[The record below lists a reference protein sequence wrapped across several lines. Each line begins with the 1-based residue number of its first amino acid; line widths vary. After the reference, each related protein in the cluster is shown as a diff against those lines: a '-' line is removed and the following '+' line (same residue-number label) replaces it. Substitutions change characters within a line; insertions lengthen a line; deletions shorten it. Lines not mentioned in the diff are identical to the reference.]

1 MIHSSCVEI
10 SRSAY
15 RRNLRFLKGLLGPK
29 TLFSSVVKGNAYGH
43 GLETFVPMA
52 QECGV
57 RHFSVFSGEEA
68 YVADRCR
75 DADTDLLIMGHIGDE
90 AMDWAVD
97 RGVAFYVFDLDRLC
111 AARDAARRVRKP
123 ARVHLELETG
133 MNRTGLDTDEMEK
146 AVGLIRQDRRLFR
159 LEGICTH
166 LAGAESISNYVR
178 VHQQLRTFRRMAGR
192 VRKGGLRGGRRHTA
206 CSAAMMNYPA
216 SKLDMV
222 RVGIAQYGYWPNQE
236 TRMRYQMSGTSPEA
250 QSRPDPLL
258 GIMRW
263 RSRIM
268 SLKRVRQGDF
278 VGYGTT
284 YQASRRQV
292 LAAVPVGYYHGFSRS
307 LSNLGHVLVRGRRA
321 PVAGYVNMNMMMI
334 DVTDCPG
341 VSRGDEVVIIG
352 KQQRARSTVRSFSD
366 LINYLNYEIL
376 VRIPASIP
384 RVVVD

>member
-1 MIHSSCVEI
+1 MIQSSCVEI

-15 RRNLRFLKGLLGPK
+15 RRNLRFLKSLLGPR

-57 RHFSVFSGEEA
+57 SHFSVFSAEEA
-68 YVADRCR
+68 YAADRCR
-75 DADTDLLIMGHIGDE
+75 NADTDLLIMGYIGNE

-97 RGVAFYVFDLDRLC
+97 RGIAFYVFDLDRLY
-111 AARDAARRVRKP
+111 AARDAAGRVKKP
-123 ARVHLELETG
+123 ARIHLELETG
-133 MNRTGLDTDEMEK
+133 MNRTGLEQDEMEK
-146 AVGLIRQDRRLFR
+146 AVETIRENRKLFR

-178 VHQQLRTFRRMAGR
+178 VQQQLSTFRKLAAQ
-192 VRKGGLRGGRRHTA
+192 VRKGGIRGGRRHAA

-216 SKLDMV
+216 SKMDMV
-222 RVGIAQYGYWPNQE
+222 RVGIAQFGYWPNQE
-236 TRMRYQMSGTSPEA
+236 TRMRYMMGDSTTVTRQ
-250 QSRPDPLL
+250 RHDPLL

-268 SLKRVRQGDF
+268 SLKRVRRGDF

-284 YQASRRQV
+284 YQASRAQV

-341 VSRGDEVVIIG
+341 VQKEDEVVIIG
-352 KQQRARSTVRSFSD
+352 RQQRARSTVRSFSD

-376 VRIPASIP
+376 VRIPSSIP

>member
-15 RRNLRFLKGLLGPK
+15 RRNLRFLKRLLGPR

-57 RHFSVFSGEEA
+57 RHFSVFSAEEA

-75 DADTDLLIMGHIGDE
+75 SAGTDLVIMGHIGNE
-90 AMDWAVD
+90 ALDWAVD
-97 RGVAFYVFDLDRLC
+97 RGIAFYVFDLDRLQ
-111 AARDAARRVRKP
+111 AAGDAARRVKKP
-123 ARVHLELETG
+123 ARIHLELETG
-133 MNRTGLDTDEMEK
+133 MNRTGLDPDEVDK
-146 AVGLIRQDRRLFR
+146 AVGAIREDRKLFR

-166 LAGAESISNYVR
+166 LAGAESISNFVR
-178 VHQQLRTFRRMAGR
+178 VRQQLSSFRRLVSG
-192 VRKGGLRGGRRHTA
+192 VRKGGIRGGRRHAA
-206 CSAAMMNYPA
+206 CSAAMLNYPA
-216 SKLDMV
+216 SRLDMA
-222 RVGIAQYGYWPNQE
+222 RVGIAQFGYWPNQE
-236 TRMRYQMSGTSPEA
+236 TRMRYMMGDPGAATRQ
-250 QSRPDPLL
+250 RHDPLV

-263 RSRIM
+263 RSLIM

-284 YQASRRQV
+284 YQASRAQL

-341 VSRGDEVVIIG
+341 VQKGDEVVIIG
-352 KQQRARSTVRSFSD
+352 RQNRARSTVRSFSD

-376 VRIPASIP
+376 VRIPSSIP